1 MTKYNDRRNYV
12 SNLKHAVMNMEIGK
26 TKYDQTMKELLSDR
40 QVLAWILKRF
50 VPEYQDCELED
61 IEKKYIQ
68 SETIMVSKI
77 GVEQGSETIQGIR
90 NEDAVQGE
98 ATVFYDVLFHVWYPG
113 MNGKQIG
120 MYLNLEAQSD
130 YYPGYP
136 IEPRGI
142 YYAAR
147 RLTAQLK
154 KIDKDTNYGAL
165 QKVYSIWLCMGNVPV
180 YEENT
185 VSLYSLN
192 KNDIIGTVKRNEEIY
207 DLISV
212 IIMRYND
219 KTELKDKTLQMLQ
232 TLSSDKMSKKEK
244 LEKLSNLGMRVDD
257 RIEEGVGKMCNMG
270 DYIEA
275 KAIKKGM
282 EQGISKGNEQAEIRF
297 VRVQL
302 EKKKRTPE
310 ETAELLDMPLGY
322 IQKIA
327 NMLQVHAGES
337 DLQIAE
343 KLMDMRI

>member
-1 MTKYNDRRNYV
+1 M

-50 VPEYQDCELED
+50 VPEYQNCELED

-77 GVEQGSETIQGIR
+77 GVERGSENIQGIR

-154 KIDKDTNYGAL
+154 RIDKDTNYGSL

-207 DLISV
+207 DLMSV

-232 TLSSDKMSKKEK
+232 TLSSDRLSKKEK
-244 LEKLSNLGMRVDD
+244 LEKLKNLGMRVDD

-327 NMLQVHAGES
+327 DILQTCAGAS

-343 KLMDMRI
+343 KLVDMRI